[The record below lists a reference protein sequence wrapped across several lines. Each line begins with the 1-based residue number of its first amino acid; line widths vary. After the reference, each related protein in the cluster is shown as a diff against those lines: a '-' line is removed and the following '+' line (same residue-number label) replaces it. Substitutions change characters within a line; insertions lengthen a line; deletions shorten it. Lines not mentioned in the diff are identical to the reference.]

1 MSDPV
6 SDPSYSDAIEEV
18 ENILAELEGSVVDV
32 DHLAERVQRASE
44 LLKICRDRLSIVE
57 VDVAKL
63 IDDLDATA
71 DE

>member
-6 SDPSYSDAIEEV
+6 TDPSYSEAIEEV
-18 ENILAELEGSVVDV
+18 ENILGELEGSVVDV

-44 LLKICRDRLSIVE
+44 LLRVCRDRLSVVE

-63 IDDLDATA
+63 VSDLDATP

>member
-1 MSDPV
+1 M

>member
-1 MSDPV
+1 MSDLV